1 MGKIAAAQNVFS
13 LFGLL
18 HTSEYRRRHQR
29 NQFSPH
35 GEEKNLAS
43 TVSEQL
49 QQSQQPRDIVISQN
63 LKSDEH
69 HQSIEFGEEPDLK
82 ELNRCLETLAAIFP
96 DVRIEVFREMLLNCD
111 QESRLAIVTEALL
124 KHKTKCV
131 KGRYKLVNKD
141 ARPCMQDENSSICDL
156 GLVPVQDR
164 FRSSLYKKSVKEIT
178 YQEFKGLSRSTIN
191 GILNDYN
198 FSYTHARPTLL
209 ALSSKTWRFSLSALF
224 KRKKSL
230 NSSDLGYH
238 PLVTWQPVGQESLLP
253 TLKSSGC
260 PELDQELFESLFNPL
275 KKQAIA
281 EQEEKDYKI
290 ASEINFTEAGQN
302 ESLHDCECCFTSS
315 SFEELAACE
324 GGHFICFRCIK
335 NSLQEA
341 IYSNGWQKLI
351 NLERGSLRCVAAT
364 LDECSETV
372 PIYLVYRALEKETS
386 GRSLLRRLDER
397 LAEENM
403 LKSHL
408 PLIRCPFC
416 NYAEVDELYV
426 PESRKSCRLKCT
438 QHFSFHTILVLLIG
452 VCMIPGLFLM
462 LLLCFIFSSK
472 QNLYKY
478 VVDQFNSST
487 NRIRRKYIGLKFT
500 CKNKYC
506 GRATCRLCL
515 KEWSDVHIC
524 HESSLQDLRTFVELA
539 MSDAIKRTC
548 PRCNTSFIKT
558 SGCNKL
564 TCVCGYQMCYICRK
578 DIGNGEGYRHFC
590 EHFRP
595 SGGKSC
601 SECVKCDLYRCE
613 EDDVVARKAKREA
626 EREWMKKEEKLLNCD
641 EKFRK
646 ILEQKWKQVGDISL
660 PERKQWKWKLPNKES
675 ILDMMV
681 ESLVFVK

>member
-1 MGKIAAAQNVFS
+1 MGMPTAAQNVFS
-13 LFGLL
+13 SFGLPNYKRGQL
-18 HTSEYRRRHQR
+18 LTQG
-29 NQFSPH
+29 
-35 GEEKNLAS
+35 GENDS
-43 TVSEQL
+43 TLNVSEQL
-49 QQSQQPRDIVISQN
+49 HQEQYQQQQHRDVVTTQK

-69 HQSIEFGEEPDLK
+69 NQPVELDEEPDLK
-82 ELNRCLETLAAIFP
+82 ELNSYLEILAAIFP
-96 DVRIEVFREMLLNCD
+96 DVRIEVFREMLLTCD
-111 QESRLAIVTEALL
+111 EESRLAVVTEALL
-124 KHKTKCV
+124 KHKTKWV
-131 KGRYKLVNKD
+131 KGRYKSPNKD
-141 ARPCMQDENSSICDL
+141 AQLCIQDEKSPTCDL
-156 GLVPVQDR
+156 GQVPAQEK
-164 FRSSLYKKSVKEIT
+164 FRSSSYKKSVMEIT
-178 YQEFKGLSRSTIN
+178 HLEFKGLSRSIIN

-198 FSYTHARPTLL
+198 FSYTNARPTLL

-224 KRKKSL
+224 KRKKPL
-230 NSSDLGYH
+230 YSSDLGYH
-238 PLVTWQPVGQESLLP
+238 PLLIWQSAGQESLVP

-260 PELDQELFESLFNPL
+260 PELDQELLESLFNPL
-275 KKQAIA
+275 KEQAAA
-281 EQEEKDYKI
+281 EQEEKDFKI
-290 ASEINFTEAGQN
+290 ALEINIAEAGQN

-351 NLERGSLRCVAAT
+351 NLERGSLRCLAAT
-364 LDECSETV
+364 SDECSKTI
-372 PIYLVYRALEKETS
+372 PIYLVYRALEKEET
-386 GRSLLRRLDER
+386 GRSLLRKLDER

-426 PESRKSCRLKCT
+426 PESRKSCKLKCT
-438 QHFSFHTILVLLIG
+438 QLFSFHTVLTLLLG
-452 VCMIPGLFLM
+452 VCMIPFLFLY
-462 LLLCFIFSSK
+462 LLSFSYSIFSSN
-472 QNLYKY
+472 QNWYSY
-478 VVDQFNSST
+478 IVDQFNSST
-487 NRIRRKYIGLKFT
+487 DRIRRKSIGLKFR

-515 KEWSDVHIC
+515 KEWVDIHIC

-548 PRCNTSFIKT
+548 PRCNTSFVKT

-595 SGGKSC
+595 TGGKSC
-601 SECVKCDLYRCE
+601 SECMKCDLYRCE
-613 EDDVVARKAKREA
+613 EDEVVARRAKREA
-626 EREWMKKEEKLLNCD
+626 EIKWMKKEERLLNCD

-646 ILEQKWKQVGDISL
+646 VLEQKWEQAGDISL
-660 PERKQWKWKLPNKES
+660 PERKRWNWKFLNKEY
-675 ILDMMV
+675 ILDMIV
-681 ESLVFVK
+681 ESLICVK